1 MFSTAKQQINK
12 MMSMLPN
19 QNDLMS
25 LEEYNKYYIQMLKN
39 QTDKDGN
46 ELEQKKI
53 VEEQHRNIISHVLS
67 SKLNSMKTIQEVFLT
82 K

>member
-25 LEEYNKYYIQMLKN
+25 LEEYNRYYNQMLKN

-46 ELEQKKI
+46 ELAQKKI

-67 SKLNSMKTIQEVFLT
+67 SKMNSLKTKRNKNKE
-82 K
+82 

>member
-67 SKLNSMKTIQEVFLT
+67 SKMNSMKTKRNKNKE
-82 K
+82 